1 MGRTIHIDGNERRV
15 VGVLPR
21 EFELPTLED
30 ADVLFPQQLRPHAA
44 GAPPGSR
51 TRFLRAYGRLKPGV
65 SVTQTR
71 TMIQPVFAEMLK
83 SVPERFR
90 SEVSFLIRPLHERQ
104 MGEAKRTAWL
114 LLSAVAVLLLI
125 ACVSVTNLLLARV
138 AARQREFTVRAA
150 LGAGRLRIARLALT
164 EGILISLASCLLGL
178 AIAWTLLK
186 IFVSLAPRSIPKI
199 EQAAIDPRVGAAAL
213 AFALAAGIAIALS
226 PGIAVIRLRLLT
238 GTRTVGAIQP
248 WVRFGLAAAQLAL
261 TVGLISGAALL
272 LRSLWNFSRAPLAF
286 ETRNILVVPVTL
298 GAAKYPNPEQRI
310 AFFEQLL
317 ERASETP
324 GTLSA
329 AMTDSLPPAGSTDH
343 MLFTNVNVEGRPP
356 IPEGTG
362 GTVAWRSVT
371 PGYFRALGI
380 PIVRGRDLDDSDVA
394 GQEHTMMINES
405 LARKLFPDEDPVGQ
419 RVGPGRGVQ
428 NWYTVAG
435 VVRDTRDAGPAQEP
449 EPRYFLARR
458 GGAAGPLH
466 SSFLVLRTSAGA
478 AVTGAFLREAI
489 ARLDPQLPVVI
500 QTMEQRVSELAQR
513 PRFIAWLLAAF
524 AGVALLLAAA
534 GLHGV
539 VAYLVTQR
547 SGDIGVRM
555 ALGAT
560 PGRIA
565 RHTVGEAAVWVAC
578 GIALGQFLAY
588 AGGRL
593 MESQLFGVEI
603 VDPLS
608 WLASLTVLIAA
619 VGVAVLRPALRAARI
634 DPAQALRAE

>member
-1 MGRTIHIDGNERRV
+1 
-15 VGVLPR
+15 
-21 EFELPTLED
+21 
-30 ADVLFPQQLRPHAA
+30 
-44 GAPPGSR
+44 
-51 TRFLRAYGRLKPGV
+51 
-65 SVTQTR
+65 
-71 TMIQPVFAEMLK
+71 
-83 SVPERFR
+83 
-90 SEVSFLIRPLHERQ
+90 
-104 MGEAKRTAWL
+104 
-114 LLSAVAVLLLI
+114 
-125 ACVSVTNLLLARV
+125 
-138 AARQREFTVRAA
+138 
-150 LGAGRLRIARLALT
+150 
-164 EGILISLASCLLGL
+164 L

-226 PGIAVIRLRLLT
+226 PGIAVIRIRLLT

-298 GAAKYPNPEQRI
+298 GAAKYPSPEQRI

-458 GGAAGPLH
+458 GGAAAPLR

-489 ARLDPQLPVVI
+489 ARLDPQLPVEI
-500 QTMEQRVSELAQR
+500 QTMEQRVSGIAQR

-608 WLASLTVLIAA
+608 WVASLALLIVA